1 MFEFD
6 KHRPMPG
13 AASPTV
19 AYAGVATSR
28 RRAFLLWGEH
38 CTECAA
44 PDCYSSCSL
53 FEARPD
59 GRCRRFEYGVYPNDN
74 FGSARGPAA
83 EVVFRRW
90 GKIEAQANLRLLPSG
105 CVSLAERVA
114 GLAAPV
120 LDRLGSLVATR
131 TKDRRWSWLSYS
143 LLTRMNA
150 WLRRAGSRRPDAFV
164 AEIYNPGTAPVTLM
178 LSMAVD
184 RSAISQQI
192 RSEQLPRPLLET
204 LVLNPGYNREE
215 VPVRRFAHLID
226 AGLAFGIALTPGAE
240 EGAHLVFLTLD
251 LVQHAVRTAA
261 RKVLPGARPG
271 AKCVVFDLDNTLWD
285 GVLLEG
291 PVTLRDGVQ
300 EIFRSLDQRGI
311 LISVASKNAP
321 EDAMTKLREL
331 GLEDYLLHPAIGW
344 RPKSESVA
352 ELARRLDIGADSLI
366 FVDDN
371 AFERAEVAAAVKG
384 IEVLSDSALPGLLDH
399 PRLQGAVTAES
410 RRRRLMYREAGARA
424 EAAASYGSDYR
435 DFLRACAIRVE
446 IRPPRPDEHGRVAE
460 LVQRTNQL
468 NFSGRKYTAVEVD
481 ALLADPCLDK
491 LVLRCRDRYGD
502 YGIVGFC
509 LTSFG
514 AGEIRVHDLMLSC
527 RVQGKFIE
535 EALFADLAARQ
546 AGRAKA
552 IAIDFVPTARNGAAR
567 AVLDALGFAA
577 GVDGLLR
584 RRVAADD
591 RGPDVV
597 TIEREGADLLEPIT

>member
-6 KHRPMPG
+6 KHRPMPD
-13 AASPTV
+13 AASPREPYGDV
-19 AYAGVATSR
+19 ETSR

-59 GRCRRFEYGVYPNDN
+59 GRCRRFEYGVYPNAN

-83 EVVFRRW
+83 EIVFRRW

-105 CVSLAERVA
+105 FVSLAERVA
-114 GLAAPV
+114 TLAAPL
-120 LDRLGSLVATR
+120 LDRLGGLVART
-131 TKDRRWSWLSYS
+131 TKDQRWSWLSHS
-143 LLTRMNA
+143 LLTRMNG

-184 RSAISQQI
+184 RGAIAPQV
-192 RSEQLPRPLLET
+192 RPEQLPRPLLET
-204 LVLNPGYNREE
+204 FVLNPGYNREV
-215 VPVRRFAHLID
+215 VPARRFAHLLD

-251 LVQHAVRTAA
+251 LVQHAVRQAA
-261 RKVLPGARPG
+261 RTMLPGARPA

-291 PVTLRDGVQ
+291 SVALRDGVR
-300 EIFRSLDQRGI
+300 EVFHSLDERGI

-331 GLEDYLLHPAIGW
+331 GLDDYLLHPAIGW

-352 ELARRLDIGADSLI
+352 ELARRLDIGTDSLI

-371 AFERAEVAAAVKG
+371 RFERAEVAAAVPG
-384 IEVLSDSALPGLLDH
+384 IEVLPDSALPGLLDH

-424 EAAASYGSDYR
+424 EAAAAYGSDYR
-435 DFLRACAIRVE
+435 EFLRACEIRVE
-446 IRPPRPDEHGRVAE
+446 IRPPRPDEHQRIAE

-468 NFSGRKYTAVEVD
+468 NFSGRKYTPAEVGG
-481 ALLADPCLDK
+481 LLADPRFDK

-509 LTSFG
+509 LAAFE

-535 EALFADLAARQ
+535 EALFAELAVRQ
-546 AGRAKA
+546 PRRAEA
-552 IAIDFVPTARNGAAR
+552 IAVNFVPTARNGAAR

-577 GVDGLLR
+577 GADGLLR
-584 RRVAADD
+584 RPVAGDAS
-591 RGPDVV
+591 GPDVV
-597 TIEREGADLLEPIT
+597 TIERERADLLDPVA